1 MEPGNDPRLK
11 RLLHEWEVPKTP
23 DTLEQRVL
31 GQRKPLLGWWRVL
44 VNSRVRIPLPVAI
57 AFSVALVWLSVLA
70 VRDRSP
76 VAEPVGTT
84 AGAAADLRGFQPV
97 KSVGVRIERSNDAIR

>member
-31 GQRKPLLGWWRVL
+31 GQRKPLLSWWRIL
-44 VNSRVRIPLPVAI
+44 IS
-57 AFSVALVWLSVLA
+57 
-70 VRDRSP
+70 
-76 VAEPVGTT
+76 
-84 AGAAADLRGFQPV
+84 
-97 KSVGVRIERSNDAIR
+97 

>member
-31 GQRKPLLGWWRVL
+31 GQRKPWWRIL
-44 VNSRVRIPLPVAI
+44 ISSRVRIPLPVAI
-57 AFSVALVWLSVLA
+57 AFSVALVWLTVLA
-70 VRDRSP
+70 VRDRIP
-76 VAEPVGTT
+76 VVEPLGTT
-84 AGAAADLRGFQPV
+84 YDLRGFQPV
-97 KSVGVRIERSNDAIR
+97 KSVSVRIERSSDAIR